1 MIRTEV
7 LLSDLL
13 QRRTE
18 ITKKITSLETRK
30 YRYPDGHLRIKKR
43 GNTYWYYYK
52 ISDKKDSP
60 KSDIYLPKSEMKK
73 IKELAQRCYNQK
85 ALIYL
90 REELHALN
98 QLIKTYQTRNVD
110 SIYTSFCEARKELV
124 TPVFLPSQEFAQEW
138 SSQPFTPKPFHP
150 DDKSEHYTAKGERV
164 RSKSEIMIADALY
177 RYGITYKYECPL
189 YLSKSSLQ
197 YTFHPDFTILNMRTG
212 KIYYL
217 EHLGK
222 MDDAGYTEDACNRI
236 REYEKNNI
244 LIGDQ
249 LLLTMETLSRPFD
262 IRTVENMIE
271 VFFT

>member
-7 LLSDLL
+7 LLTELL
-13 QRRTE
+13 QRREE
-18 ITKKITSLETRK
+18 IEKKIRNLEAFR
-30 YRYPDGHLRIKKR
+30 YRYAEGCLRIRNR
-43 GNTYWYYYK
+43 GNNYLYSYVV
-52 ISDKKDSP
+52 KDEDEGGV
-60 KSDIYLPKSEMKK
+60 KDIYLPKSEMKK

-90 REELHALN
+90 KEELHALN
-98 QLIKTYQTRNVD
+98 QLIKTYQTRDVD

-124 TPVFLPSQEFAQEW
+124 TPVFLPSQTFAQEW

-164 RSKSEIMIADALY
+164 RSKSEIMIANVLY
-177 RYGITYKYECPL
+177 RYEIPYKYECPL
-189 YLSKSSLQ
+189 YLPKSNLQ
-197 YTFHPDFTILNMRTG
+197 YTFHPDFTILNVRTG

-222 MDDAGYTEDACNRI
+222 MDDAGYTEDVCNRI

-249 LLLTMETLSRPFD
+249 LLLTMETRLRPFD